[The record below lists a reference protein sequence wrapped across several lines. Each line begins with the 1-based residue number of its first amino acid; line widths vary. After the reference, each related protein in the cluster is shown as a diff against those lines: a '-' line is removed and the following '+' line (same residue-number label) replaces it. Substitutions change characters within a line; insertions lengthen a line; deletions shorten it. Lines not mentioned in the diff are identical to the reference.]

1 MKTVDMREI
10 ANGLSCWDGQG
21 VYSVGINPGYGYGSL
36 SAVTPLQRNILLV
49 TQDFSLRENTE
60 ILMVREE
67 PAPSFFG
74 FTVCLSGVTHIAY
87 DHPRISLGQGFAN
100 IVMTEH
106 RECTAITVAGNVPV
120 RTVDVCMP
128 LSGVEKITGRNIQ
141 ELITA
146 LDRLDSRVGSRTGLN
161 RRKELD
167 MAQTA
172 CAYQIFSACSHQ
184 PQDLLFLEAKDLELI
199 ALQLRQLACLL
210 GETCPPRACSSQ
222 TENIIYAGEILKKK
236 MTNPPTILDLAQRA
250 GLNHNQLING
260 FRQIFGQTP
269 FEYLRILRLERA
281 RELIVSR
288 ERNVTEAAYEVGYSS
303 LSHFTKNFRQEFGIT
318 PKALQNS
325 AVKQHIF
332 SDIKGTN

>member
-1 MKTVDMREI
+1 MKTVDMRKI
-10 ANGLSCWDGQG
+10 ANGLSCWDEQG
-21 VYSVGINPGYGYGSL
+21 VYSVGINPGYGCGSL

-49 TQDFSLRENTE
+49 TQDFSLRGDTE
-60 ILMVREE
+60 ILMDREE

-74 FTVCLSGVTHIAY
+74 FTVCLSGVTHLAY
-87 DHPRISLGQGFAN
+87 DHPRISLGQGFAD

-106 RECTAITVAGNVPV
+106 RECTAITVEGNVPV
-120 RTVDVCMP
+120 RTVDVCIP
-128 LSGVEKITGRNIQ
+128 LSGVSELTGRNVQ

-146 LDRLDSRVGSRTGLN
+146 LDRLDSQAGSRTCPN

-172 CAYQIFSACSHQ
+172 CAYQIFSACSRQ
-184 PQDLLFLEAKDLELI
+184 PQDLLFLEAKALELM
-199 ALQLRQLACLL
+199 ALQLHQLDCLL
-210 GETCPPRACSSQ
+210 GGTCQPKPCGTQ
-222 TENIIYAGEILKKK
+222 TENIVYAGEILKKE

-250 GLNHNQLING
+250 GLNHNQLIDG

-303 LSHFTKNFRQEFGIT
+303 LSHFTNNFRKEFGFT
-318 PKALQNS
+318 PKALQK
-325 AVKQHIF
+325 AGEKQF
-332 SDIKGTN
+332 FTGKNADG